1 MQFSRIFLLGSVA
14 LAATAC
20 SESDVSK
27 IVTPDASAAI
37 RWVNAIPDTVGMDYR
52 VVDYPSNAS
61 EPNLLFGTSS
71 GNWRIIP
78 AGSHHVQAFF
88 SCPSSLTGSTG
99 NPCQVPAVVQTVI
112 DDATFNLE
120 AGKKYTIL
128 HYGFAKSGATP
139 AKKMILIEDIPPV
152 VPAGQVAIRVINAA
166 AALGTVSVYSNLA
179 AATGGV
185 VPGSASFSSVAPGTA
200 SAWVNFPVATGT
212 NSYRISATAPGS
224 TTALVDFLAPA
235 GVAAVAATP
244 TTGPLD
250 AVPGARIDGSA
261 FTIVIFGPRV
271 AYTLSSSIG
280 GGPVAGSATGAAA
293 TLLDRWPTR
302 ISP

>member
-1 MQFSRIFLLGSVA
+1 MQFSRTLLLGSAV
-14 LAATAC
+14 LAIAAC
-20 SESDVSK
+20 SSDPVSK
-27 IVTPDASAAI
+27 TVAPDLSAAI

-61 EPNLLFGTSS
+61 EPNLLYGTSS

-78 AGSHHVQAFF
+78 AGSHHVQVFF
-88 SCPSSLTGSTG
+88 SCPASLTGSVG
-99 NPCQVPAVVQTVI
+99 NPCQVPSVVQTVI

-128 HYGFAKSGATP
+128 HYGFAKTGATP
-139 AKKMILIEDIPPV
+139 AKKLMLIEDVPPT
-152 VPAGQVAIRVINAA
+152 VPAGQVAIRIINAA
-166 AALGTVSVYSNLA
+166 AALGTINVYSNQDTA
-179 AATGGV
+179 AKGAV
-185 VPGSASFSSVAPGTA
+185 LGSPSYTNVAPGTV
-200 SAWVNFPVATGT
+200 SAWVNYPVATGT
-212 NSYRISATAPGS
+212 KSYRISVTTPGS
-224 TTALVDFLAPA
+224 ASALVDVMAPA
-235 GVAAVAATP
+235 GTAAVPATV
-244 TTGPLD
+244 TTGALD

-280 GGPVAGSATGAAA
+280 GGPVAGSATGTAA
-293 TLLDRWPTR
+293 TLLDKWPTR

>member
-1 MQFSRIFLLGSVA
+1 MQFSRTLLLGSAVLAVA
-14 LAATAC
+14 AC
-20 SESDVSK
+20 SSDPVSK
-27 IVTPDASAAI
+27 VVTPDPSAAI

-88 SCPSSLTGSTG
+88 SCPSTLTQSVG
-99 NPCQVPAVVQTVI
+99 NPCQVPSVVQTVI

-128 HYGFAKSGATP
+128 HYGFAKTGSSP
-139 AKKMILIEDIPPV
+139 AKKLMLIEDVIPT

-166 AALGTVSVYSNLA
+166 AALGTVNVYSALA
-179 AATGGV
+179 AATGGAV
-185 VPGSASFSSVAPGTA
+185 SGTASFSNVAPGTA
-200 SAWVNFPVATGT
+200 SAWVNFPVATGA
-212 NSYRISATAPGS
+212 NSYRVSATAPGS
-224 TTALVDFLAPA
+224 TTALVDFLAPV
-235 GVAAVAATP
+235 GTAAVPATV
-244 TTGPLD
+244 TTGALD

-261 FTIVIFGPRV
+261 FTIVIFGPKV

-280 GGPVAGSATGAAA
+280 GGPVAGSSTGTAA